1 MVTRRR
7 RSGWR
12 GVGGGASV
20 SWSGGWWMFDEVAG
34 YALFEGDGR
43 RVMVVVGHWT
53 CWTCCF
59 AFEGGGT
66 LSASFNG
73 DGG

>member
-1 MVTRRR
+1 MFEEMV
-7 RSGWR
+7 
-12 GVGGGASV
+12 
-20 SWSGGWWMFDEVAG
+20 G
-34 YALFEGDGR
+34 YALFEGGGR

-53 CWTCCF
+53 RWTCCF